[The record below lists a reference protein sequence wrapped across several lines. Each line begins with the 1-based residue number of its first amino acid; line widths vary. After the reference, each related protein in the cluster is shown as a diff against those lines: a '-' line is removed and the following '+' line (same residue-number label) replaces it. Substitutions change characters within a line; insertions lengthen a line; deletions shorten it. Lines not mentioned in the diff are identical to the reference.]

1 MSSLSRKFIS
11 DFRQNEF
18 KNIMNYYKSFLDII
32 FPLYH
37 LMLKQYKYSFY
48 KEYFFT
54 ILEYLYLILFIFSDP
69 VSNLILFLKTIV
81 FIHMEFKIYESNKYN
96 DYIFIFDKLY

>member
-1 MSSLSRKFIS
+1 MSLLSKKFMK
-11 DFRQNEF
+11 DFHQNEF

-69 VSNLILFLKTIV
+69 VSKLILFLKKIV
-81 FIHMEFKIYESNKYN
+81 YIHMEFKINESIK
-96 DYIFIFDKLY
+96 

>member
-1 MSSLSRKFIS
+1 MSSLSKKFIN
-11 DFRQNEF
+11 DFHQNEF
-18 KNIMNYYKSFLDII
+18 KNMMKYYKSFLDII

-54 ILEYLYLILFIFSDP
+54 IIEYLNLIIFIFSDP
-69 VSNLILFLKTIV
+69 VSNLILFLKKIV
-81 FIHMEFKIYESNKYN
+81 FIHMEFKVNECNK
-96 DYIFIFDKLY
+96 

>member
-1 MSSLSRKFIS
+1 MSSLSKKFMK
-11 DFRQNEF
+11 DFHQNEF
-18 KNIMNYYKSFLDII
+18 KNIMNYYRSFLDII

-54 ILEYLYLILFIFSDP
+54 IIEYLHLIIFIFSDP
-69 VSNLILFLKTIV
+69 VSNLISFLKKIV
-81 FIHMEFKIYESNKYN
+81 FIYMEFKVNESNK
-96 DYIFIFDKLY
+96 

>member
-1 MSSLSRKFIS
+1 MSSLSKKYMK
-11 DFRQNEF
+11 DFHKNEF
-18 KNIMNYYKSFLDII
+18 KYLMNYYKSFLDII

-37 LMLKQYKYSFY
+37 LMLNHYSYSFY

-54 ILEYLYLILFIFSDP
+54 IIEYIHLLIFIFSDP

-81 FIHMEFKIYESNKYN
+81 FVHMEFKVNEPNK
-96 DYIFIFDKLY
+96 

>member
-1 MSSLSRKFIS
+1 MSLLSKKFMK
-11 DFRQNEF
+11 DFHQNEL

-54 ILEYLYLILFIFSDP
+54 FIEYLYLILFIFSDP
-69 VSNLILFLKTIV
+69 VSKLILFLKKIV
-81 FIHMEFKIYESNKYN
+81 YIHMEFKINESIK
-96 DYIFIFDKLY
+96 